1 VTAFLFRRTLVM
13 VPLLLGITLITFGVM
28 QLAPGKPTDSLTDLN
43 VKASAESREKLVK
56 LYGLDKPWHVQYIDW
71 LKRLARLDFG
81 RSFRDDRPVLEK
93 IAERLPATLLL
104 NLASL
109 ALIFLVAIPI
119 GVLSAV
125 KQDSLFDRSMTV
137 AVFVGFSV
145 PAFWLALLAMIAFG
159 LKLGW
164 LPISGLRSL
173 NHDELGAWARALD
186 LASHLALPALVSAF
200 TGLAG
205 LSRYMRNGMLEV
217 IRQDYIRT
225 ARAKG
230 LSESRVI
237 LRHALR
243 NALLPVVTLVGLM
256 LPDLIGGSFI
266 FETIFA
272 YPGMGRL
279 GYDAIMA
286 RDYPVIMGVGTIAAV
301 LTLAGNF
308 LADVAY
314 AYVDP
319 RIRYG
324 GRRS

>member
-1 VTAFLFRRTLVM
+1 MTLYLLKRLALM
-13 VPLLLGITLITFGVM
+13 VPMLLGITLITFGIM
-28 QLAPGKPTDSLTDLN
+28 QLAPGKPSDSLTDMNL
-43 VKASAESREKLVK
+43 KASAESREKLIK
-56 LYGLDKPWHVQYIDW
+56 LYGLDKPWHVQYGLW
-71 LKRLARLDFG
+71 LKRFVQLDFG
-81 RSFRDDRPVLEK
+81 RSFRDDRPVLDK
-93 IAERLPATLLL
+93 IKERLPATLLL
-104 NLASL
+104 NALSL
-109 ALIFLVAIPI
+109 LLIFIVALPL

-125 KQDSLFDRSMTV
+125 KQNSFFDK
-137 AVFVGFSV
+137 AVTGFVFLGYSV
-145 PAFWLALLAMIAFG
+145 PTFWLALLLMILFG

-173 NHDELGAWARALD
+173 TFDELSLGGKIMDMGR
-186 LASHLALPALVSAF
+186 HLALPVFVSAF

-205 LSRYMRNGMLEV
+205 LSRFARNGMLEV

-230 LSESRVI
+230 LPERTVVFK
-237 LRHALR
+237 HALR
-243 NALLPVVTLVGLM
+243 NALIPVVTILGLS

-301 LTLAGNF
+301 LTLIGNF
-308 LADVAY
+308 LADIAY
-314 AYVDP
+314 AAVDP
-319 RIRYG
+319 RIRY
-324 GRRS
+324 R